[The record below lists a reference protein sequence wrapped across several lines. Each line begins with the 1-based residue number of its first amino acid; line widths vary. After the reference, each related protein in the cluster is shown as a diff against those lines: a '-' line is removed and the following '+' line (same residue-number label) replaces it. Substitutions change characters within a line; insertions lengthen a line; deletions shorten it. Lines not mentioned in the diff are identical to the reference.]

1 MLIETFVDQVWEEY
15 IESLQRSKQDKQAL
29 KDHRSWTTHH
39 HIETLSEIGR
49 INPTVRNLLNKLRK
63 KRNDVVHN
71 RESVTDDESYSCLRV
86 AIVIIVNRMNDPKNP
101 FLNVDEN
108 NKLVYLWNCRE

>member
-29 KDHRSWTTHH
+29 KDHRSWTTQH
-39 HIETLSEIGR
+39 HIEMLSEIGR

-101 FLNVDEN
+101 FLNIDEN
-108 NKLVYLWNCRE
+108 NKLVDLWNCRE